1 MTQKTPSLTPVK
13 TTVLSQSTDDLG
25 TFGVVVGVDPD
36 EADEMGAFEEDALT
50 LADVEASE
58 IDGEPI

>member
-1 MTQKTPSLTPVK
+1 MTQKTPSLTPVQ

-58 IDGEPI
+58 IDGQPI